1 MFACPPRSSSSKS
14 NRRSAVDLERV
25 IVAEFIGAVATSHA
39 PPIFLE
45 PEYWTEHS
53 DLTDRNNPELI
64 SPRTGRVTSYT
75 DLAAEVAAADPA
87 LLDHLNDVV
96 FRENYRR
103 MIAATDRLRSTIREL
118 APDLV
123 LVISDDQEEILFD
136 DNMPMFSVYWG
147 KSWTLLPWRSHRAG
161 ANPLFNAFTK
171 GWGDRELEV
180 PVDAAAGEHVIASL
194 TGDDFDIAHFRY
206 FRDEYGG
213 TVGPAGYLAE
223 ARTRRPVKRGVPHG
237 FAYVVKTLLENDP
250 IPMVPVF
257 INTCY
262 PPNRPSAR
270 RCYDFGIALRK
281 AIETMPG
288 DKRVLI
294 IASGGLSHFVLDE
307 ELDRLLIKGLETDDR
322 AVLENLPRLDSPTG
336 EIRNW
341 VAAAGAC
348 SGMRFELFDYVPT
361 PRSAAGTGGG
371 WCFARWSPAC

>member
-1 MFACPPRSSSSKS
+1 M
-14 NRRSAVDLERV
+14 
-25 IVAEFIGAVATSHA
+25 AEFLGAVATSHA

-45 PEYWTEHS
+45 PEHWTEHS

-64 SPRTGRVTSYT
+64 SPVSGNVTSYA
-75 DLAAEVAAADPA
+75 DLVAEVDASAPE
-87 LLDHLNDVV
+87 LLDRLSDQV
-96 FRENYRR
+96 FRENYDR
-103 MIAATDRLRSTIREL
+103 MAAATTRLRSAIREL
-118 APDLV
+118 APDLL
-123 LVISDDQEEILFD
+123 LVISDDQEEIFFD

-147 KSWTLLPWRSHRAG
+147 RSWTLLPWRSHRA
-161 ANPLFNAFTK
+161 AASPLFDAFRK

-194 TGDDFDIAHFRY
+194 TGDNFDISHFRY
-206 FRDEYGG
+206 LREEYGG
-213 TVGPAGYLAE
+213 TVGPAGYLAD
-223 ARTRRPVKRGVPHG
+223 ARTRAPARHGLPHG

-262 PPNRPSAR
+262 PPNRPTAR
-270 RCYDFGIALRK
+270 RCYDFGIALRR

-288 DKRVLI
+288 DKRVLL

-307 ELDRLLIKGLETDDR
+307 ELDRMLIRGLTHDDR
-322 AVLENLPRLDSPTG
+322 AILENLPRLDSPTG

-341 VAAAGAC
+341 IAAAGAC